1 MYAKIEFKKLSTQK
15 PLQHTWEPI
24 FGSNVIIQA
33 IDCLYFIKNTL
44 NFAGQTSKVLTPENN
59 NKICEAY
66 LMIVDKKISTEE
78 EKKIRQAFKEKS
90 WSELK
95 GENSWAVF
103 KIMSEFVEGFEKLS
117 KIGPCVS
124 IYGSARTLP
133 DNKYYILAKE
143 IASQLVKKGYGVI
156 TGGGPGIMEAG
167 NKGAYENGGKS
178 VGVRINLPF
187 EPNNNVYVDRDK
199 LLAFDFFF
207 VRKVMLMKFSQGF
220 IVMPGGLGT
229 LDELFEALT
238 LVQTSKVGKFPII
251 LVGKDYW
258 KGLMDWLKTTV
269 LEQEN
274 NMNAKDLELFNL
286 VDTAEEVV
294 SIIEEFYAKYLLQPN
309 F

>member
-1 MYAKIEFKKLSTQK
+1 M
-15 PLQHTWEPI
+15 
-24 FGSNVIIQA
+24 N
-33 IDCLYFIKNTL
+33 
-44 NFAGQTSKVLTPENN
+44 
-59 NKICEAY
+59 
-66 LMIVDKKISTEE
+66 VDKNISTEAE
-78 EKKIRQAFKEKS
+78 NKIRQAFKEKS

-133 DNKYYILAKE
+133 DNKYYILAKQ

-167 NKGAYENGGKS
+167 NKGAHENGGKS

-187 EPNNNVYVDRDK
+187 EPHNNVYVDRDK

-238 LVQTSKVGKFPII
+238 LVQTNKVGKFPII
-251 LVGKDYW
+251 LVGRSYW
-258 KGLMDWLKTTV
+258 AGLLEWLKSTV
-269 LEQEN
+269 IAQEH
-274 NMNAKDLELFNL
+274 NMHERDMDLFNV
-286 VDTAEEVV
+286 VDTAEEAVA
-294 SIIEEFYAKYLLQPN
+294 IIEEFYTKYLLQPN